1 MTAEPNTPCLTL
13 YPLSILSCSHLDLY
27 QPHEAGAMEK
37 VRIRDLR
44 SLVQT
49 EQDTG
54 RWRFRRRREALLK
67 SVFQG
72 LTHSLIPTLPKI
84 QADCDLCT
92 RTMASQ
98 VLPVVN
104 NPPANAE
111 DMRHSGL
118 IPGLGRSPGEG
129 HGNPLQYACLE
140 NPYGQKSLAV
150 HGVAKSQT
158 QLKCLAHMHVPG
170 LHEFPESWVCD
181 PKSTWRKNVGSMK
194 GKNKLER
201 RGAFSVHFIFSC
213 FWELADKRNF
223 CSPS

>member
-13 YPLSILSCSHLDLY
+13 YPLSILSWSHLDLY

-140 NPYGQKSLAV
+140 NPYGQRSLASYRPWGHKESDMTERTHIHTSAHLTNEKNEPSLGSILRFLDSKIHV
-150 HGVAKSQT
+150 LDTTRREGNRSQDYWH
-158 QLKCLAHMHVPG
+158 LWYNMLSK
-170 LHEFPESWVCD
+170 
-181 PKSTWRKNVGSMK
+181 
-194 GKNKLER
+194 
-201 RGAFSVHFIFSC
+201 
-213 FWELADKRNF
+213 
-223 CSPS
+223 